1 MLTKDAL
8 NLIILE
14 ELSKTDKDEIKKL
27 ISTELKRELKKALKD
42 EIEKAFSTKETKE
55 QIGEIT
61 KKVLKRL
68 YKDISLHH
76 PYIID
81 RIKV

>member
-1 MLTKDAL
+1 MLTKSAL

-14 ELSKTDKDEIKKL
+14 ELSKTDKDVIKKL
-27 ISTELKRELKKALKD
+27 ISTELKKELKKALKD
-42 EIEKAFSTKETKE
+42 EIEKAFSAKETRE

>member
-1 MLTKDAL
+1 MLTKGAL
-8 NLIILE
+8 SLIILE
-14 ELSKTDKDEIKKL
+14 ELSKTDKDVIKKL
-27 ISTELKRELKKALKD
+27 ISTELKKELKKALKD
-42 EIEKAFSTKETKE
+42 EIEKAFSAKETRE